1 MRQWLYR
8 IQALRLDMLVSGGT
22 PQEQAVLAQHFDY
35 LKRLAD
41 EGVVL
46 LAGRTLLADYHSF
59 GIVIFRAADEQAAL
73 ALMRDDPGVRERL
86 FRAEL
91 FPWRTA
97 LPLAAD
103 ERAAGERPATPQED
117 P

>member
-1 MRQWLYR
+1 MKQWLYR
-8 IQALRLDMLVSGGT
+8 IQALRLEMLASGGT
-22 PQEQAVLAQHFDY
+22 QQEQAVLAQHFDY
-35 LKRLAD
+35 LKRLCD
-41 EGVVL
+41 EGVVQ

-59 GIVIFRAADEQAAL
+59 GIVIFRAADEEAAL
-73 ALMRDDPGVRERL
+73 EIMRGDPGVRERL

-97 LPLAAD
+97 LPLPAA
-103 ERAAGERPATPQED
+103 EGQAGGRQATTQEE